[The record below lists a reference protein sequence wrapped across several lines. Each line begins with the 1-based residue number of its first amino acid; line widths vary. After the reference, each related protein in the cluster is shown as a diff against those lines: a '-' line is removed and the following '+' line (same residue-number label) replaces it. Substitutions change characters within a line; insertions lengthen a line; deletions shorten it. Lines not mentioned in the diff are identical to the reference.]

1 MQQLPV
7 SALMRVCPDAII
19 AEQTS
24 LRTAAEILITQDFPA
39 LIACDAQGRLAGV
52 VPETAVI
59 RELMSL
65 SSKDETVAAIVSRH
79 AESVRPDAAL
89 TSVLHLFRS
98 SCHCVLPVIGPNC
111 EVVGLLHR
119 QDVVRYLLSD
129 SDETGLP
136 EHSGNQ
142 HSASSGAD
150 ATSGISRQ
158 PYFLKHV
165 AKRADSRSEPQ

>member
-24 LRTAAEILITQDFPA
+24 LRTAAEILITQGFPA
-39 LIACDAQGRLAGV
+39 LIACDEHGRLAGV

-65 SSKDETVAAIVSRH
+65 SSRDETVAGIVARH

-98 SCHCVLPVIGPNC
+98 SCHCVLPVIGPDS

-119 QDVVRYLLSD
+119 QDVVRYLLSE

-136 EHSGNQ
+136 ANT
-142 HSASSGAD
+142 D
-150 ATSGISRQ
+150 AAHPASRQ
-158 PYFLKHV
+158 PYFLK
-165 AKRADSRSEPQ
+165 RAGRRSESRSESL

>member
-24 LRTAAEILITQDFPA
+24 LRMAAEILIRQDFPA
-39 LIACDAQGRLAGV
+39 LIACDANGRLAGV
-52 VPETAVI
+52 VPETAVV
-59 RELMSL
+59 RELMST
-65 SSKDETVAAIVSRH
+65 SSRDETVAGIVARH

-98 SCHCVLPVIGPNC
+98 SCHCVLPVIGPDC
-111 EVVGLLHR
+111 QVIGLLHR

-136 EHSGNQ
+136 ANSDAAHS
-142 HSASSGAD
+142 
-150 ATSGISRQ
+150 TSRQ
-158 PYFLKHV
+158 PYFLK
-165 AKRADSRSEPQ
+165 RAGQRSESRSEQF